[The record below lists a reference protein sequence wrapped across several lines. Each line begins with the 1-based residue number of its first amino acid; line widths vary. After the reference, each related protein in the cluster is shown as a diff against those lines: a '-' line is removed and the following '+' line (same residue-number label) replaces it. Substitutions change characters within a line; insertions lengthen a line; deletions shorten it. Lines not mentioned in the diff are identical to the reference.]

1 MRIDNKQYWRVI
13 LLVGATAIVAL
24 TLWSSGTIARRL
36 RAEEQ
41 LKVDLWYEAII
52 QREQLVGYTNVLF
65 ASLKQEEMDK
75 GDLIGEAYREIQ
87 KAGTEGSGNLSI
99 TIPIIQKNRTI
110 PILVYKDGEMQFSR
124 NVDSTWTSVQLD
136 SLRAEMEANGT
147 FISFEE
153 SDLTVYYAQSNRF
166 RELQQVLDDIINSFI
181 SETVLNSASIPV
193 LLTDSSMTRILR
205 ACLLYTSPSPRD

>member
-1 MRIDNKQYWRVI
+1 M
-13 LLVGATAIVAL
+13 GATAIVAL
-24 TLWSSGTIARRL
+24 TLWSSGMIARRL

-110 PILVYKDGEMQFSR
+110 PILVYKDGEMQFVKLKHESR
-124 NVDSTWTSVQLD
+124 GG
-136 SLRAEMEANGT
+136 SLIRYNID
-147 FISFEE
+147 F
-153 SDLTVYYAQSNRF
+153 L
-166 RELQQVLDDIINSFI
+166 
-181 SETVLNSASIPV
+181 
-193 LLTDSSMTRILR
+193 
-205 ACLLYTSPSPRD
+205 